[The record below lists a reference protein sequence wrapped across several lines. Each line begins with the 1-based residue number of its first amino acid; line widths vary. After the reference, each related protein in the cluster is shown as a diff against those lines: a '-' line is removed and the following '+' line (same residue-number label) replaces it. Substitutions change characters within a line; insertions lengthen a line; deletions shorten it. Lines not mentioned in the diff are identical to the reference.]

1 MSEEIKAKPIED
13 ENLSTAEKETK
24 ALKKIGADTGIDTVT
39 KVDLRQPLNKEE
51 DAVQEQS
58 TDEVSVRN
66 ESSASEE
73 VQEKNKTQPEEP
85 AGENQEE
92 KEEVIIEEVQQSQQV
107 KEEPAAEEAKAEE
120 PAAEEYPTQQSPA
133 PKQPE
138 INIPE
143 GILEL
148 VNFMNETGGSMEDY
162 IRLNKNY
169 GELDNTDLIKEY
181 YSATKPHLT
190 SDEINFLIEDNY
202 SFDKEVDDSID
213 IKRKELAYKEETA
226 KAKQYL
232 ENQKNQ
238 YYKEVKNTGGLSR
251 EQQKAVDFFNRYNT
265 EQQEIAQ
272 QQEKAT
278 NQFKLKTNEVFNQ
291 EFKGFDF
298 NVDNKIF
305 KYKLKDVD
313 NVKNTQMDVMNVIGS
328 YLDNNNTLKDGY
340 GYHKALF
347 AAKNADSI
355 ANHFYQLGKTE
366 AVKEIAAE
374 SKNIN
379 MDPRQTSSGIVE
391 SGGIKV
397 RAISGDDSSKL
408 RIKLKK

>member
-1 MSEEIKAKPIED
+1 MSEEIKAKVVED
-13 ENLSTAEKETK
+13 ENPSTAEKETK
-24 ALKKIGADTGIDTVT
+24 ALKKMGLDTGAETIT
-39 KVDLRQPLNKEE
+39 KVDLRQPKEE
-51 DAVQEQS
+51 ENATEEQS
-58 TDEVSVRN
+58 TDEVPVRDGS
-66 ESSASEE
+66 ETSEE
-73 VQEKNKTQPEEP
+73 VREENETQPEEP
-85 AGENQEE
+85 AGESQEE
-92 KEEVIIEEVQQSQQV
+92 EKKEEAIIEEVQTPQKTQEEPIEEEQPVQQSQPV
-107 KEEPAAEEAKAEE
+107 E
-120 PAAEEYPTQQSPA
+120 
-133 PKQPE
+133 QPE
-138 INIPE
+138 INVPE
-143 GILEL
+143 GVLEL

-169 GELDNTDLIKEY
+169 EDLDNKDLIKEY
-181 YSATKPHLT
+181 YSITKPHLT
-190 SDEINFLIEDNY
+190 SDEANFLIEDNY
-202 SFDKEVDDSID
+202 SFDKEIDDPLD
-213 IKRKELAYKEETA
+213 IKRKELAYKEEVA

-232 ENQKNQ
+232 EGQKNQ
-238 YYKEVKNTGGLSR
+238 YYKEVKNTGGLSK

-265 EQQEIAQ
+265 EQHEIAQ

-298 NVDNKIF
+298 NVDNKTF

-328 YLDNNNTLKDGY
+328 YLDDNRTLKDGY

-379 MDPRQTSSGIVE
+379 MDPRQTSSGVVE

>member
-1 MSEEIKAKPIED
+1 MSEEIKAKVLED
-13 ENLSTAEKETK
+13 ENPSTAEKETK
-24 ALKKIGADTGIDTVT
+24 ALKKMGLDTGTETVT
-39 KVDLRQPLNKEE
+39 KVDLRKPKEE
-51 DAVQEQS
+51 KDAIQEQS
-58 TDEVSVRN
+58 TDEVLVRD
-66 ESSASEE
+66 ESGASEE
-73 VQEKNKTQPEEP
+73 VQEKNETQPEEP
-85 AGENQEE
+85 AAESQE
-92 KEEVIIEEVQQSQQV
+92 KEEAIIEEVVQSEEA
-107 KEEPAAEEAKAEE
+107 KEEPVKK
-120 PAAEEYPTQQSPA
+120 PQPTQEPSNIE
-133 PKQPE
+133 QPE

-143 GILEL
+143 GITEL

-169 GELDNTDLIKEY
+169 EGLDNKDLIKEY
-181 YSATKPHLT
+181 YATTKPHLT
-190 SDEINFLIEDNY
+190 SDEVNFLIDDNY
-202 SFDKEVDDSID
+202 SFDKEIDDPLD
-213 IKRKELAYKEETA
+213 IKRKELAYKEEVA

-232 ENQKNQ
+232 EGQKSQ
-238 YYKEVKNTGGLSR
+238 YYKEVKTTGALST
-251 EQQKAVDFFNRYNT
+251 EQQKAVNFFNRYNT
-265 EQQEIAQ
+265 EQQEIAH

-298 NVDNKIF
+298 NIDNKTF

-328 YLDNNNTLKDGY
+328 YLDENRTLKDGY

-347 AAKNADSI
+347 AAKNADNI

-366 AVKEIAAE
+366 AVKEIASE

-379 MDPRQTSSGIVE
+379 MDPRQTSSGVVE

>member
-1 MSEEIKAKPIED
+1 MSEEIKAKVVED
-13 ENLSTAEKETK
+13 ENPSTAEKETK
-24 ALKKIGADTGIDTVT
+24 VLKKMGLDTGTETVT
-39 KVDLRQPLNKEE
+39 KVDLRKPKEE
-51 DAVQEQS
+51 KDAIQEQS
-58 TDEVSVRN
+58 TNEVLVRD

-73 VQEKNKTQPEEP
+73 VQEKNETQPEEP
-85 AGENQEE
+85 AAGSKKEEE
-92 KEEVIIEEVQQSQQV
+92 KEEAIIEEVEESKQT
-107 KEEPAAEEAKAEE
+107 KKELTREEPIVQEANTVE
-120 PAAEEYPTQQSPA
+120 
-133 PKQPE
+133 QPE
-138 INIPE
+138 VNVPE
-143 GILEL
+143 GVLEL

-169 GELDNTDLIKEY
+169 EGLDNKDLIKEY
-181 YSATKPHLT
+181 YATTKPHLT
-190 SDEINFLIEDNY
+190 SDEVNFLIDDNY
-202 SFDKEVDDSID
+202 SFDKDIDDPID
-213 IKRKELAYKEETA
+213 IKRKELAYKEEIA

-232 ENQKNQ
+232 EGQKNQ
-238 YYKEVKNTGGLSR
+238 YYKEVKNTGSLST
-251 EQQKAVDFFNRYNT
+251 EQQKAVNFFNRYNT
-265 EQQEIAQ
+265 EQQEIAH

-278 NQFKLKTNEVFNQ
+278 DQFKLKTNEVFNQ

-298 NVDNKIF
+298 NIDNKKF
-305 KYKLKDVD
+305 RYKLKDVE
-313 NVKNTQMDVMNVIGS
+313 NVKNNQMDVMNVIGS
-328 YLDNNNTLKDGY
+328 YLDENKTLKDGY

-366 AVKEIAAE
+366 AVKEISAE

-379 MDPRQTSSGIVE
+379 MDPRQSSGGFVE

>member
-1 MSEEIKAKPIED
+1 MSEEIKAKVVED
-13 ENLSTAEKETK
+13 ENPSTAEKETK
-24 ALKKIGADTGIDTVT
+24 VLKKMGLDTGVETVT
-39 KVDLRQPLNKEE
+39 KVDLRKPKEE
-51 DAVQEQS
+51 KDAIQEQS
-58 TDEVSVRN
+58 TDEVLVRD
-66 ESSASEE
+66 ESSISEE

-85 AGENQEE
+85 ATESQEK
-92 KEEVIIEEVQQSQQV
+92 KEAIIEEVEESEQT
-107 KEEPAAEEAKAEE
+107 KEEPIKEE
-120 PAAEEYPTQQSPA
+120 PIVQEANTVE
-133 PKQPE
+133 QPE
-138 INIPE
+138 VNVPE
-143 GILEL
+143 GVLEL

-169 GELDNTDLIKEY
+169 EGLDNKDLIKEY
-181 YSATKPHLT
+181 YATTKPHLT
-190 SDEINFLIEDNY
+190 SDEVNFLIDDNY
-202 SFDKEVDDSID
+202 SFDKDIDDPID
-213 IKRKELAYKEETA
+213 IKRKELAYKEEIA

-232 ENQKNQ
+232 EGQKNQ
-238 YYKEVKNTGGLSR
+238 YYKEVKNTGSLSA
-251 EQQKAVDFFNRYNT
+251 EQQKAVNFFNRYNT
-265 EQQEIAQ
+265 EQQEIAY
-272 QQEKAT
+272 QQEKAS

-298 NVDNKIF
+298 NIDNKTF

-328 YLDNNNTLKDGY
+328 YLDENRTLKDGY

-347 AAKNADSI
+347 AAKNADNI

-366 AVKEIAAE
+366 AVKEIASE

-379 MDPRQTSSGIVE
+379 MDPRQTSSGVVE

>member
-1 MSEEIKAKPIED
+1 MSEEIKAKVVED
-13 ENLSTAEKETK
+13 ENPSTAEKETK
-24 ALKKIGADTGIDTVT
+24 ALKKMGLDTGAETIT
-39 KVDLRQPLNKEE
+39 KVDLRTPKEE
-51 DAVQEQS
+51 KNATKEQS
-58 TDEVSVRN
+58 ADEVPVRDGS
-66 ESSASEE
+66 EASEE
-73 VQEKNKTQPEEP
+73 VREENETQPEEP
-85 AGENQEE
+85 AGESQEE
-92 KEEVIIEEVQQSQQV
+92 EKKEEAIIEEVQTPQKTQEEPIEEEQPVQQSQPV
-107 KEEPAAEEAKAEE
+107 E
-120 PAAEEYPTQQSPA
+120 
-133 PKQPE
+133 QPE
-138 INIPE
+138 INVPE
-143 GILEL
+143 GVLEL

-169 GELDNTDLIKEY
+169 GDLDNKDLIKEY
-181 YSATKPHLT
+181 YSITKPHLT
-190 SDEINFLIEDNY
+190 SDEANFLIEDNY
-202 SFDKEVDDSID
+202 SFDKEIDDPLD
-213 IKRKELAYKEETA
+213 IKRKQLAYKEEVA

-232 ENQKNQ
+232 EGQKNQ
-238 YYKEVKNTGGLSR
+238 YYKEVKNTGGLSK

-265 EQQEIAQ
+265 EQHEIAQ

-298 NVDNKIF
+298 NVDNKTF

-328 YLDNNNTLKDGY
+328 YLDDNRTLKDGY

-379 MDPRQTSSGIVE
+379 MDPRQTSSGVVE

>member
-1 MSEEIKAKPIED
+1 MSEEIKAKVVED
-13 ENLSTAEKETK
+13 ENPSTAEKETK
-24 ALKKIGADTGIDTVT
+24 VLKKMGLDTGTETVT
-39 KVDLRQPLNKEE
+39 KVDLRKPKEE
-51 DAVQEQS
+51 KDAIQEQS
-58 TDEVSVRN
+58 TDEVPVRD

-73 VQEKNKTQPEEP
+73 VQEKNETQPEEP
-85 AGENQEE
+85 AAGSKKEEE
-92 KEEVIIEEVQQSQQV
+92 KKEAIIEEVEESEQT
-107 KEEPAAEEAKAEE
+107 KEEPIKEE
-120 PAAEEYPTQQSPA
+120 PIVQEANTVE
-133 PKQPE
+133 QPE
-138 INIPE
+138 VNVPE
-143 GILEL
+143 GVLEL

-169 GELDNTDLIKEY
+169 EGLDNKDLIKEY
-181 YSATKPHLT
+181 YATTKPHLT
-190 SDEINFLIEDNY
+190 SDEVNFLIDDNY
-202 SFDKEVDDSID
+202 SFDKDIDDPID
-213 IKRKELAYKEETA
+213 IKRKELAYKEEIA

-232 ENQKNQ
+232 EGQKNQ
-238 YYKEVKNTGGLSR
+238 YYKEVKNTGSLST
-251 EQQKAVDFFNRYNT
+251 EQQKAVNFFNRYNT
-265 EQQEIAQ
+265 EQQEIAH
-272 QQEKAT
+272 QQEKAS

-298 NVDNKIF
+298 NIDNKTF

-328 YLDNNNTLKDGY
+328 YLDENRTLKDGY

-347 AAKNADSI
+347 AARNADNI

-366 AVKEIAAE
+366 AVKEIASE

-379 MDPRQTSSGIVE
+379 MDPRQTSSGVVE

>member
-1 MSEEIKAKPIED
+1 MSEEIKAKVVED
-13 ENLSTAEKETK
+13 ENPSTAEKETK
-24 ALKKIGADTGIDTVT
+24 VLKKMGLDTGAETVT
-39 KVDLRQPLNKEE
+39 KVDLRKPKEE
-51 DAVQEQS
+51 KDAIQEQS
-58 TDEVSVRN
+58 TDEVLVRD
-66 ESSASEE
+66 ESSISEE

-85 AGENQEE
+85 ATESQEK
-92 KEEVIIEEVQQSQQV
+92 KEAIIEEVEESEQTKKEPI
-107 KEEPAAEEAKAEE
+107 KEEPIVQEANTVE
-120 PAAEEYPTQQSPA
+120 
-133 PKQPE
+133 QPE
-138 INIPE
+138 VNVPE
-143 GILEL
+143 GVLEL

-169 GELDNTDLIKEY
+169 EGLDNKDLIKEY
-181 YSATKPHLT
+181 YATTKPHLT
-190 SDEINFLIEDNY
+190 SDEVNFLIEDNY
-202 SFDKEVDDSID
+202 SFDKDIDDPTD
-213 IKRKELAYKEETA
+213 IKRKELAYKEEIA

-232 ENQKNQ
+232 EGQKNQ
-238 YYKEVKNTGGLSR
+238 YYKEVKNTGSLSA
-251 EQQKAVDFFNRYNT
+251 EQQKAVNFFNRYNT
-265 EQQEIAQ
+265 EQQEIAY
-272 QQEKAT
+272 QQEKAS

-298 NVDNKIF
+298 NIDNKTF

-328 YLDNNNTLKDGY
+328 YLDENRTLKDGY

-347 AAKNADSI
+347 AARNADNI

-366 AVKEIAAE
+366 AVKEIASE

-379 MDPRQTSSGIVE
+379 MDPRQTSSGVVE

>member
-1 MSEEIKAKPIED
+1 MSEEIKAKVVED
-13 ENLSTAEKETK
+13 ENPSTAEKETK
-24 ALKKIGADTGIDTVT
+24 VLKKMGLDTGTETVT
-39 KVDLRQPLNKEE
+39 KVDLRKPKEE
-51 DAVQEQS
+51 KDAIQEQS
-58 TDEVSVRN
+58 TDEVLVRD

-73 VQEKNKTQPEEP
+73 VQEKNKTQ
-85 AGENQEE
+85 
-92 KEEVIIEEVQQSQQV
+92 S
-107 KEEPAAEEAKAEE
+107 EEPAAESQEKKEAIIEEVEESEQIKKEPIKEE
-120 PAAEEYPTQQSPA
+120 PIVQEANTVE
-133 PKQPE
+133 QPE
-138 INIPE
+138 VNVPE
-143 GILEL
+143 GVLEL

-169 GELDNTDLIKEY
+169 EGLDNKDLIKEY
-181 YSATKPHLT
+181 YATTKPHLT
-190 SDEINFLIEDNY
+190 SDEVNFLIDDNY
-202 SFDKEVDDSID
+202 SFDKDIDDPID
-213 IKRKELAYKEETA
+213 IKRKELAYKEEIA

-232 ENQKNQ
+232 EGQKNQ
-238 YYKEVKNTGGLSR
+238 YYKEVKNTGSLST
-251 EQQKAVDFFNRYNT
+251 EQQKAVNFFNRYNT
-265 EQQEIAQ
+265 EQQEIAH
-272 QQEKAT
+272 QQEKAS

-298 NVDNKIF
+298 NIDNKTF
-305 KYKLKDVD
+305 KYKLKDVN

-328 YLDNNNTLKDGY
+328 YLDENRTLKDGY

-347 AAKNADSI
+347 AARNADNI

-366 AVKEIAAE
+366 AVKEIASE

-379 MDPRQTSSGIVE
+379 MDPRQTSSGVVE

>member
-1 MSEEIKAKPIED
+1 MSEEIKAKVVED
-13 ENLSTAEKETK
+13 ENPSTAEKETK
-24 ALKKIGADTGIDTVT
+24 VLKKMGLDTGTETVT
-39 KVDLRQPLNKEE
+39 KVDLRKPKEE
-51 DAVQEQS
+51 KDAIQEQS
-58 TDEVSVRN
+58 TDEVLVRD
-66 ESSASEE
+66 ESGASEE
-73 VQEKNKTQPEEP
+73 VQEKNETQPEEP
-85 AGENQEE
+85 AAESQE
-92 KEEVIIEEVQQSQQV
+92 KEEAIIEQV
-107 KEEPAAEEAKAEE
+107 EESEQIKKEPIKEEPIVQEANTVE
-120 PAAEEYPTQQSPA
+120 
-133 PKQPE
+133 QPE
-138 INIPE
+138 VNVPE
-143 GILEL
+143 GVLEL

-169 GELDNTDLIKEY
+169 EGLDNKDLIKEY
-181 YSATKPHLT
+181 YATTKPHLT
-190 SDEINFLIEDNY
+190 SDEVNFLIDDNY
-202 SFDKEVDDSID
+202 SFDKEIDDPID
-213 IKRKELAYKEETA
+213 IKRKELAYKEEIA

-232 ENQKNQ
+232 EGQKSQ
-238 YYKEVKNTGGLSR
+238 YYKEVKNTGSLSTD
-251 EQQKAVDFFNRYNT
+251 QQKAVNFFNRYNT
-265 EQQEIAQ
+265 EQQEIAH

-298 NVDNKIF
+298 NIDNKTF

-328 YLDNNNTLKDGY
+328 YLDENRTLKDGY

-347 AAKNADSI
+347 AAKNADNI

-366 AVKEIAAE
+366 AVKEIASE

-379 MDPRQTSSGIVE
+379 MDPRQTSSGVVE

>member
-1 MSEEIKAKPIED
+1 MSEEIKAKVLED
-13 ENLSTAEKETK
+13 ENPSTAEKETK
-24 ALKKIGADTGIDTVT
+24 ALKKMGLDTGTETVT
-39 KVDLRQPLNKEE
+39 KVDLRKPKEE
-51 DAVQEQS
+51 KDAIQEQS
-58 TDEVSVRN
+58 TDEVLVRD
-66 ESSASEE
+66 ESGASEE
-73 VQEKNKTQPEEP
+73 VQEKNETQPEEP
-85 AGENQEE
+85 AAESQE
-92 KEEVIIEEVQQSQQV
+92 KEEAIIEEVVQSEEA
-107 KEEPAAEEAKAEE
+107 KEEPIKE
-120 PAAEEYPTQQSPA
+120 PQPTQEPSNIE
-133 PKQPE
+133 QPE

-143 GILEL
+143 GITEL

-169 GELDNTDLIKEY
+169 EGLDNKDLIKEY
-181 YSATKPHLT
+181 YATTKPHLT
-190 SDEINFLIEDNY
+190 SDEVNFLIDDNY
-202 SFDKEVDDSID
+202 SFDKEIDDPLD
-213 IKRKELAYKEETA
+213 IKRKELAYKEEVA

-232 ENQKNQ
+232 EGQKSQ
-238 YYKEVKNTGGLSR
+238 YYKEVKTTGALST
-251 EQQKAVDFFNRYNT
+251 EQQKAVNFFNRYNT
-265 EQQEIAQ
+265 EQQEIAH

-298 NVDNKIF
+298 NIDNKTF

-328 YLDNNNTLKDGY
+328 YLDENRTLKDGY

-347 AAKNADSI
+347 AAKNADNI

-366 AVKEIAAE
+366 AVKEIASE

-379 MDPRQTSSGIVE
+379 MDPRQTSSGVVE

>member
-1 MSEEIKAKPIED
+1 MSEEIKAKVVED
-13 ENLSTAEKETK
+13 ENPSTAEKETK
-24 ALKKIGADTGIDTVT
+24 VLKKMGLDTGTETVT
-39 KVDLRQPLNKEE
+39 KVDLRKPKEE
-51 DAVQEQS
+51 KDAIQEQS
-58 TDEVSVRN
+58 TDEVLVRD
-66 ESSASEE
+66 ESGASEE
-73 VQEKNKTQPEEP
+73 VQEKNETQPEGP
-85 AGENQEE
+85 AAESQE
-92 KEEVIIEEVQQSQQV
+92 KEEAIIEKVVQSEEA
-107 KEEPAAEEAKAEE
+107 KEEPIKE
-120 PAAEEYPTQQSPA
+120 PQPTQEPSNIE
-133 PKQPE
+133 QPE

-143 GILEL
+143 GITEL

-169 GELDNTDLIKEY
+169 EGLDNKDLIKEY
-181 YSATKPHLT
+181 YATTKPHLT
-190 SDEINFLIEDNY
+190 SDEVNFLIDDNY
-202 SFDKEVDDSID
+202 SFDKEIDDPLD
-213 IKRKELAYKEETA
+213 IKRKELAYKEEVA

-232 ENQKNQ
+232 EGQKSQ
-238 YYKEVKNTGGLSR
+238 YYKEVKTTGALST
-251 EQQKAVDFFNRYNT
+251 EQQKAVNFFNRYNT
-265 EQQEIAQ
+265 EQQEIAH

-298 NVDNKIF
+298 NIDNKTF

-328 YLDNNNTLKDGY
+328 YLDENRTLKDGY

-347 AAKNADSI
+347 AAKNADNI

-366 AVKEIAAE
+366 AVKEIASE

-379 MDPRQTSSGIVE
+379 MDPRQTSSGVVE

>member
-1 MSEEIKAKPIED
+1 MSEEIKAKVVED
-13 ENLSTAEKETK
+13 ENPSTAEKEIK
-24 ALKKIGADTGIDTVT
+24 VLKKMGLDTGTETVT
-39 KVDLRQPLNKEE
+39 KVDLRKPKEE
-51 DAVQEQS
+51 KDAIQEQS
-58 TDEVSVRN
+58 TDEVLVRD

-73 VQEKNKTQPEEP
+73 VQEKNKTQ
-85 AGENQEE
+85 
-92 KEEVIIEEVQQSQQV
+92 S
-107 KEEPAAEEAKAEE
+107 EEPAAESQEKKEAIIEEVEESEQIKKEPIKEE
-120 PAAEEYPTQQSPA
+120 PIVQEANTVE
-133 PKQPE
+133 QPE
-138 INIPE
+138 VNVPE
-143 GILEL
+143 GVLEL

-169 GELDNTDLIKEY
+169 EELDNKDLIKEY
-181 YSATKPHLT
+181 YATTKPHLT
-190 SDEINFLIEDNY
+190 SDEVNFLIDDNY
-202 SFDKEVDDSID
+202 SFDKDIDDPID
-213 IKRKELAYKEETA
+213 IKRKELAYKEEIA

-232 ENQKNQ
+232 EGQKNQ
-238 YYKEVKNTGGLSR
+238 YYKEVKNTGSLSA
-251 EQQKAVDFFNRYNT
+251 EQQKAVNFFNRYNT
-265 EQQEIAQ
+265 EQQEIAH
-272 QQEKAT
+272 QQEKAS

-298 NVDNKIF
+298 NIDNKTF

-328 YLDNNNTLKDGY
+328 YLDENRTLKDGY

-347 AAKNADSI
+347 AARNADNI

-366 AVKEIAAE
+366 AVKEIASE

-379 MDPRQTSSGIVE
+379 MDPRQTSSGVVE

>member
-1 MSEEIKAKPIED
+1 MSEEIKAKVVED
-13 ENLSTAEKETK
+13 ENPSTAEKETK
-24 ALKKIGADTGIDTVT
+24 VLKKMGLDTGTETVT
-39 KVDLRQPLNKEE
+39 KVDLRKPKEE
-51 DAVQEQS
+51 KDAIQEQS
-58 TDEVSVRN
+58 TDEVLVRD
-66 ESSASEE
+66 ESGASEE
-73 VQEKNKTQPEEP
+73 VQEKNETQPEEP
-85 AGENQEE
+85 AAESQE
-92 KEEVIIEEVQQSQQV
+92 KEEAIIEQV
-107 KEEPAAEEAKAEE
+107 EESEQTKKEPIKEEPIVQEANTVE
-120 PAAEEYPTQQSPA
+120 
-133 PKQPE
+133 QPE
-138 INIPE
+138 VNVPE
-143 GILEL
+143 GVLEL

-169 GELDNTDLIKEY
+169 EGLDNKDLIKEY
-181 YSATKPHLT
+181 YATTKPHLT
-190 SDEINFLIEDNY
+190 SDEVNFLIDDNY
-202 SFDKEVDDSID
+202 SFDKEIDDPID
-213 IKRKELAYKEETA
+213 IKRKELAYKEEIA

-232 ENQKNQ
+232 EGQKSQ
-238 YYKEVKNTGGLSR
+238 YYKEVKNTGSLSTD
-251 EQQKAVDFFNRYNT
+251 QQKAVNFFNRYNT
-265 EQQEIAQ
+265 EQQEIAH

-298 NVDNKIF
+298 NIDNKTF

-328 YLDNNNTLKDGY
+328 YLDENRTLKDGY

-347 AAKNADSI
+347 AAKNADNI

-366 AVKEIAAE
+366 AVKEIASE

-379 MDPRQTSSGIVE
+379 MDPRQTSSGVVE

>member
-1 MSEEIKAKPIED
+1 MSEEIKAKVVED
-13 ENLSTAEKETK
+13 ENPSTAEKETK
-24 ALKKIGADTGIDTVT
+24 VLKKMGLDTGVETVT
-39 KVDLRQPLNKEE
+39 KVDLRKPKEE
-51 DAVQEQS
+51 KDAIQEQS
-58 TDEVSVRN
+58 TSEVLVRD

-85 AGENQEE
+85 TAESQEK
-92 KEEVIIEEVQQSQQV
+92 KEAIIKEVEESEQTKKEPI
-107 KEEPAAEEAKAEE
+107 KEEPIVQEANTVE
-120 PAAEEYPTQQSPA
+120 
-133 PKQPE
+133 QPE
-138 INIPE
+138 VNVPE
-143 GILEL
+143 GVLEL

-169 GELDNTDLIKEY
+169 EGLDNKDLIKEY
-181 YSATKPHLT
+181 YATTKPHLT
-190 SDEINFLIEDNY
+190 SDEVNFLIDDNY
-202 SFDKEVDDSID
+202 SFDKDIDDPID
-213 IKRKELAYKEETA
+213 IKRKELAYKEEIA

-232 ENQKNQ
+232 EGQKNQ
-238 YYKEVKNTGGLSR
+238 YYKEVKNTGSLST
-251 EQQKAVDFFNRYNT
+251 EQQKAVNFFNRYNT
-265 EQQEIAQ
+265 EQQEIAH
-272 QQEKAT
+272 QQEKAS

-298 NVDNKIF
+298 NIDNKTF

-328 YLDNNNTLKDGY
+328 YLDENRTLKDGY

-347 AAKNADSI
+347 AARNADNI

-366 AVKEIAAE
+366 AVKEIASE

-379 MDPRQTSSGIVE
+379 MDPRQTSSGVVE

>member
-1 MSEEIKAKPIED
+1 MSEEIKAKVVED
-13 ENLSTAEKETK
+13 ENPSTAEKETK
-24 ALKKIGADTGIDTVT
+24 VLKKMGLDTGTETVT
-39 KVDLRQPLNKEE
+39 KVDLRKPKEKK
-51 DAVQEQS
+51 DAIQEQS
-58 TDEVSVRN
+58 TDEVLVRD
-66 ESSASEE
+66 ESSISEE

-85 AGENQEE
+85 ATESQEK
-92 KEEVIIEEVQQSQQV
+92 KEAIIEEVEESEQTKKEPI
-107 KEEPAAEEAKAEE
+107 KEEPIVQEANTVE
-120 PAAEEYPTQQSPA
+120 
-133 PKQPE
+133 QPE
-138 INIPE
+138 VNVPE
-143 GILEL
+143 GVLEL

-169 GELDNTDLIKEY
+169 EGLDNKDLIKEY
-181 YSATKPHLT
+181 YATTKPHLT
-190 SDEINFLIEDNY
+190 SDEVNFLIDDNY
-202 SFDKEVDDSID
+202 SFDKDIDDPID
-213 IKRKELAYKEETA
+213 IKRKELAYKEEIA

-232 ENQKNQ
+232 EGQKNQ
-238 YYKEVKNTGGLSR
+238 YYKEVKNTGSLST
-251 EQQKAVDFFNRYNT
+251 EQQKAVNFFNRYNT
-265 EQQEIAQ
+265 EQQEIAH
-272 QQEKAT
+272 QQEKAS

-298 NVDNKIF
+298 NIDNKTF

-328 YLDNNNTLKDGY
+328 YLDENKTLKDGY

-347 AAKNADSI
+347 AAKNADNI

-366 AVKEIAAE
+366 AVKEIASE

-379 MDPRQTSSGIVE
+379 MDPRQTSSGVVE

>member
-1 MSEEIKAKPIED
+1 MSEEIKAKVVED
-13 ENLSTAEKETK
+13 ENPSTAEKETK
-24 ALKKIGADTGIDTVT
+24 VLKKMGLDTGTETVT
-39 KVDLRQPLNKEE
+39 KVDLRKLKEE
-51 DAVQEQS
+51 KDAIQEQS
-58 TDEVSVRN
+58 TDEVFVRD
-66 ESSASEE
+66 ESGASEE
-73 VQEKNKTQPEEP
+73 VQEKNETQPEEP
-85 AGENQEE
+85 AAESQE
-92 KEEVIIEEVQQSQQV
+92 KEEAIIEQV
-107 KEEPAAEEAKAEE
+107 EESEQTKKEPIKEEPIVQEANTVE
-120 PAAEEYPTQQSPA
+120 
-133 PKQPE
+133 QPE
-138 INIPE
+138 VNVPE
-143 GILEL
+143 GVLEL

-169 GELDNTDLIKEY
+169 EGLDNKDLIKEY
-181 YSATKPHLT
+181 YATTKPHLT
-190 SDEINFLIEDNY
+190 SDEVNFLIDDNY
-202 SFDKEVDDSID
+202 SFDKEIDDPID
-213 IKRKELAYKEETA
+213 IKRKELAYKEEIA

-232 ENQKNQ
+232 EGQKSQ
-238 YYKEVKNTGGLSR
+238 YYKEVKNTGGLSAD
-251 EQQKAVDFFNRYNT
+251 QQKAVNFFNRYNT
-265 EQQEIAQ
+265 EQQEIAH

-298 NVDNKIF
+298 NIDNKTF

-328 YLDNNNTLKDGY
+328 YLDENRTLKDGY

-347 AAKNADSI
+347 AAKNADNI

-366 AVKEIAAE
+366 AVKEIASE

-379 MDPRQTSSGIVE
+379 MDPRQTSSGVVE

>member
-1 MSEEIKAKPIED
+1 MSEETKAKVVEE
-13 ENLSTAEKETK
+13 ENPSAAEKETK
-24 ALKKIGADTGIDTVT
+24 VLKKMGLDTGTETVT
-39 KVDLRQPLNKEE
+39 KVDLRKPKEE
-51 DAVQEQS
+51 KDAIQEQS
-58 TDEVSVRN
+58 TDEVLVRD

-73 VQEKNKTQPEEP
+73 VQEKNETQPEEP
-85 AGENQEE
+85 AAESQE
-92 KEEVIIEEVQQSQQV
+92 KEEAIIEQV
-107 KEEPAAEEAKAEE
+107 EESEQTKKEPIKEEPIVQEANTVE
-120 PAAEEYPTQQSPA
+120 
-133 PKQPE
+133 QPE
-138 INIPE
+138 VNVPE
-143 GILEL
+143 GVLEL

-169 GELDNTDLIKEY
+169 EGLDNKDLIKEY
-181 YSATKPHLT
+181 YATTKPHLT
-190 SDEINFLIEDNY
+190 SDEVNFLIDDNY
-202 SFDKEVDDSID
+202 SFDKEIDDPID
-213 IKRKELAYKEETA
+213 IKRKELAYKEEIA

-232 ENQKNQ
+232 EGQKSQ
-238 YYKEVKNTGGLSR
+238 YYKEVKNTGALSTD
-251 EQQKAVDFFNRYNT
+251 QQKAVNFFNRYNT
-265 EQQEIAQ
+265 EQQEIAH

-298 NVDNKIF
+298 NIDNKTF

-328 YLDNNNTLKDGY
+328 YLDENRTLKDGY

-347 AAKNADSI
+347 AAKNADNI

-366 AVKEIAAE
+366 AVKEIASE

-379 MDPRQTSSGIVE
+379 MDPRQTSSGVVE